1 MMERMTLKDLPQAER
16 PRERLIRYGSD
27 KLSLTELLA
36 IVIGKGTLG
45 EPVSVLSSR
54 LLSKFGDLNRLE
66 EASIE
71 ELVKIKGIGRAKAT
85 QIKAALELGRRLFS
99 QEEIRGKT
107 IQTAEDVYK
116 IMRAEFKNKKKE
128 HFKLVL
134 LNTRNQ
140 IIRKVSVTKG
150 TLNTSLI
157 HPREVF
163 KSALSHSAASV
174 ILVHNHPS
182 GDPRPS
188 DDDIKITKRLIEAGK
203 IMGIEVHDHVIM
215 AGDRYT
221 SLKAQRHI

>member
-1 MMERMTLKDLPQAER
+1 MERMTLKDLPQAER

-36 IVIGKGTLG
+36 IIIGKGTPG
-45 EPVSVLSSR
+45 ESVAVLASR

-71 ELVKIKGIGRAKAT
+71 ELTKIKGIGEAKAT

-99 QEEIRGKT
+99 QEEVKGKT

-116 IMRAEFKNKKKE
+116 LMRAELKNKKKE
-128 HFKLVL
+128 HFKLIL

-140 IIRKVSVTKG
+140 VIRKVSVSKG
-150 TLNTSLI
+150 TLNASLI

-163 KSALSHSAASV
+163 RSALSHSAASV

-182 GDPRPS
+182 GDPKPS

-221 SLKAQRHI
+221 SLKAQKFI

>member
-1 MMERMTLKDLPQAER
+1 MIEGMTLKDLPQAER

-36 IVIGKGTLG
+36 IIIGKGTPG

-54 LLSKFGDLNRLE
+54 LLSRFGDLNRLE
-66 EASIE
+66 EATIIE
-71 ELVKIKGIGRAKAT
+71 LTKIKGIGEAKAT

-99 QEEIRGKT
+99 QEEIKGKT

-140 IIRKVSVTKG
+140 LIRKVSVSKG
-150 TLNTSLI
+150 TLNASLI

-163 KSALSHSAASV
+163 RSALSHSAASV
-174 ILVHNHPS
+174 ILIHNHPS
-182 GDPRPS
+182 GDPKPS

-203 IMGIEVHDHVIM
+203 IMGIEVHDHVIL

-221 SLKAQRHI
+221 SLKAQKLI

>member
-1 MMERMTLKDLPQAER
+1 MERMTLKDLPQAER

>member
-1 MMERMTLKDLPQAER
+1 MEKMTLKDLPQAER

-27 KLSLTELLA
+27 KLSLAELLA
-36 IVIGKGTLG
+36 IIIGKGTPG
-45 EPVSVLSSR
+45 ESVSVLSSR
-54 LLSKFGDLNRLE
+54 LLSRFGDLNRLE

-71 ELVKIKGIGRAKAT
+71 ELTKIKGIGEAKAT

-99 QEEIRGKT
+99 QEEAKGRI

-116 IMRAEFKNKKKE
+116 SMRAEFKNKKKE
-128 HFKLVL
+128 HFNLVL

-140 IIRKVSVTKG
+140 LIRKVSVTKG
-150 TLNTSLI
+150 TLNASLI

-203 IMGIEVHDHVIM
+203 IMGIEVHDHVIL
-215 AGDRYT
+215 AGNKYT
-221 SLKAQRHI
+221 SLKAQKHI

>member
-1 MMERMTLKDLPQAER
+1 MERMTLKDLPQAER

-36 IVIGKGTLG
+36 IIIGKGTPG
-45 EPVSVLSSR
+45 ESVAVLASR

-71 ELVKIKGIGRAKAT
+71 ELTKIKGIGEAKAT

-99 QEEIRGKT
+99 QEEVKGKT
-107 IQTAEDVYK
+107 IQSAEDVYK
-116 IMRAEFKNKKKE
+116 LMRAEFKNKKKE
-128 HFKLVL
+128 HFKLIL

-140 IIRKVSVTKG
+140 VIRKVSVSKG
-150 TLNTSLI
+150 TLNASLI

-163 KSALSHSAASV
+163 GSALSHSAASV
-174 ILVHNHPS
+174 ILIHNHPS

-203 IMGIEVHDHVIM
+203 IMGIEVYDHVIM

-221 SLKAQRHI
+221 SLKAQKLI

>member
-1 MMERMTLKDLPQAER
+1 MIERMTLKDLPQAER
-16 PRERLIRYGSD
+16 PRERLIRYGPD

-71 ELVKIKGIGRAKAT
+71 ELTKIKGIGRAKAT
-85 QIKAALELGRRLFS
+85 QIKAALELGKRLFS
-99 QEEIRGKT
+99 QEEIKGKT

-116 IMRAEFKNKKKE
+116 LMRAELKNKKKE
-128 HFKLVL
+128 HFNLVL

-140 IIRKVSVTKG
+140 LIRKVSVSKG
-150 TLNTSLI
+150 TLNASLI

-163 KSALSHSAASV
+163 KFALSHSAASV

-182 GDPRPS
+182 GDPKPS

-203 IMGIEVHDHVIM
+203 IMGIEVHDHVIL
-215 AGDRYT
+215 AGNKYT
-221 SLKAQRHI
+221 SLKAQKFI